1 MAHPQLSGHIDA
13 EVVDREA
20 ELGPLRDRIEE
31 LEADLRK
38 MRQERDKARAE
49 GLAAISAISALR
61 DQLSGLYRAMKAIF
75 GEIELVSP
83 LAASVPVPENGAA
96 TPSPQ
101 AGRWTNLLNKLGGHR
116 ASFIQAL
123 VDFGP
128 STASQIR
135 AAMGI
140 TRMPTVYDTAHQ
152 LMKLGVVVKKGEA
165 YALKE

>member
-83 LAASVPVPENGAA
+83 LAVVPPPPDNGASA
-96 TPSPQ
+96 PSPQ
-101 AGRWTNLLNKLGGHR
+101 SGRWSNLINKLGGNR
-116 ASFIQAL
+116 GKFIHAL
-123 VDFGP
+123 ADFGP
-128 STASQIR
+128 STASQVA

-140 TRMPTVYDTAHQ
+140 TRIQTVYDTSHQ
-152 LMKLGVVVKKGEA
+152 LMKLGVVTKKGDQ